1 LTSDVKGIKKL
12 RVFENMLLR
21 GTFVPHRYKSQQ
33 FGENL
38 TMR

>member
-21 GTFVPHRYKSQQ
+21 GTFVPQQ